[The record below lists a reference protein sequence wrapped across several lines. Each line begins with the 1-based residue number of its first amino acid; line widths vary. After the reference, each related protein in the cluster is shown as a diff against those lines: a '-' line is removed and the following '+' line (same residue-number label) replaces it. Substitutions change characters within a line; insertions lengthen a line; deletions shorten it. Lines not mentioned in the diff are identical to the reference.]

1 MTLTFNP
8 EKYKD
13 LLAQH
18 QPKLINTEAENE
30 RALAVVE
37 ELMHRRDPLRVS
49 RRARTPEEDA
59 LYQLLIALIEKFE
72 QSHYSPQPTSPQ
84 SMLLFLMEQRQL
96 EPTDLINA
104 LGSIATVT
112 AVMAGS
118 TPINPEQAESLSRFL
133 QVDPELFQH

>member
-1 MTLTFNP
+1 MILTFNP

-18 QPKLINTEAENE
+18 QPRLINTEAENDK
-30 RALAVVE
+30 ALAVVE
-37 ELMHRRDPLRVS
+37 ELMHRRD
-49 RRARTPEEDA
+49 RTPEEDA

-96 EPTDLINA
+96 EPSDLINA
-104 LGSIATVT
+104 LGSTTTATAIMTGT
-112 AVMAGS
+112 A
-118 TPINPEQAESLSRFL
+118 PINPQQAKLLGRFF

>member
-13 LLAQH
+13 LLVQH
-18 QPKLINTEAENE
+18 QPKLIQTEAEND

-37 ELMHRRDPLRVS
+37 ELMHRRD
-49 RRARTPEEDA
+49 RTPEEDA

-72 QSHYSPQPTSPQ
+72 QTHYSPQPTNPQ

-96 EPTDLINA
+96 EPNDLIEV
-104 LGSIATVT
+104 LGSAATVT
-112 AVMAGS
+112 AIVTGNA
-118 TPINPEQAESLSRFL
+118 PIDPQQAELL
-133 QVDPELFQH
+133 GKLFQVAPEFFQAG

>member
-13 LLAQH
+13 LLIQH
-18 QPKLINTEAENE
+18 QPKLIQTEAENE

-37 ELMHRRDPLRVS
+37 GLMHRRD
-49 RRARTPEEDA
+49 RTPEEDA

-72 QSHYSPQPTSPQ
+72 QSHYSPPSTSPQ

-96 EPTDLINA
+96 VPNDLIEV
-104 LGSIATVT
+104 LGSATTVT
-112 AVMAGS
+112 AVMTGDV
-118 TPINPEQAESLSRFL
+118 PIDPQQAKSLGRLF
-133 QVDPELFQH
+133 QVDPELFQAG

>member
-18 QPKLINTEAENE
+18 QPRLINTEAENDK
-30 RALAVVE
+30 ALAVVE
-37 ELMHRRDPLRVS
+37 ELMHRRD
-49 RRARTPEEDA
+49 RTPEEDA

-96 EPTDLINA
+96 EPSDLINA
-104 LGSIATVT
+104 LGSTTTATAIMT
-112 AVMAGS
+112 GS
-118 TPINPEQAESLSRFL
+118 APINPQQAELLGRFF